1 MKWLNCSL
9 IKKEKKGV
17 DRLNN
22 PIYEDVEY
30 KSAYCRFAPLTEKDI
45 AMSSREITS
54 RTAKIIVRDTFNN
67 LEPCEAV
74 IVNGDKY
81 TVNDKTDISR
91 FVVLSTERV
100 I

>member
-1 MKWLNCSL
+1 MRWLKCSL

-67 LEPCEAV
+67 LEPCEDV
-74 IVNGDKY
+74 IVDGDKY

-91 FVVLSTERV
+91 FVVLSAERV

>member
-22 PIYEDVEY
+22 PIYEDVGY
-30 KSAYCRFAPLTEKDI
+30 KSAYCRFTPLTEKDI

-74 IVNGDKY
+74 IVDGDKY
-81 TVNDKTDISR
+81 IVNDKTDISR
-91 FVVLSTERV
+91 FVVLSAERV

>member
-54 RTAKIIVRDTFNN
+54 RTTKIIVRDTFNN

-91 FVVLSTERV
+91 FVVLSAERV

>member
-1 MKWLNCSL
+1 MKWLKCSL

-81 TVNDKTDISR
+81 IVNDKIDISR
-91 FVVLSTERV
+91 FVVLSDERV

>member
-9 IKKEKKGV
+9 IKKEKKGI

-91 FVVLSTERV
+91 FVVLSAERV

>member
-9 IKKEKKGV
+9 IKKEQKGV

-30 KSAYCRFAPLTEKDI
+30 KSAYCRFAPLNEKDI
-45 AMSSREITS
+45 ALSSREITS

-74 IVNGDKY
+74 IVNGEKY
-81 TVNDKTDISR
+81 VINEKIDVTR
-91 FVVLSTERV
+91 FVVLSAERV

>member
-1 MKWLNCSL
+1 MKWIKCSL
-9 IKKEKKGV
+9 IKKKKKGV

-74 IVNGDKY
+74 IVDGDKY
-81 TVNDKTDISR
+81 IVNDKTDISR
-91 FVVLSTERV
+91 FVVLSAERV

>member
-1 MKWLNCSL
+1 MRWLKCSL

-54 RTAKIIVRDTFNN
+54 RTAKIIIRDTFNN

-74 IVNGDKY
+74 IVEGEKY
-81 TVNDKTDISR
+81 VINEKTDVTR
-91 FVVLSTERV
+91 FVVLSAERV

>member
-45 AMSSREITS
+45 SMSSREITS

-81 TVNDKTDISR
+81 IVNDKIDISR
-91 FVVLSTERV
+91 FVVLSAERV

>member
-1 MKWLNCSL
+1 MRWLKCSL

-54 RTAKIIVRDTFNN
+54 RTAKIIIRDTFNN

-81 TVNDKTDISR
+81 IVNDKTDISR
-91 FVVLSTERV
+91 FVVLSAERV

>member
-81 TVNDKTDISR
+81 TVNDKIDISR
-91 FVVLSTERV
+91 FVVLSAERV

>member
-1 MKWLNCSL
+1 MKWHKCQL
-9 IKKEKKGV
+9 IKKEQKGT

-30 KSAYCRFAPLTEKDI
+30 KSVFCRFAPLTEKDI

-54 RTAKIIVRDTFNN
+54 RTVKIIVRDTFVN
-67 LEPCEAV
+67 LELCEAV
-74 IVNGDKY
+74 IVEGNKY
-81 TVNDKTDISR
+81 TVNEKTDMTR
-91 FVVLSTERV
+91 FVVLSAERV

>member
-9 IKKEKKGV
+9 IKKEQKGV

-22 PIYEDVEY
+22 PIYEDVDY
-30 KSAYCRFAPLTEKDI
+30 KSDYCRFAPLSEKDI
-45 AMSSREITS
+45 ALSNREITS
-54 RTAKIIVRDTFNN
+54 RTVKIIVRDTFNN

-74 IVNGDKY
+74 IVEGEKY
-81 TVNDKTDISR
+81 VINEKTDVTR
-91 FVVLSTERV
+91 FVVLSAERV

>member
-9 IKKEKKGV
+9 IKKEQKGV

-22 PIYEDVEY
+22 PIYEDVDY

-45 AMSSREITS
+45 ALSNREITS
-54 RTAKIIVRDTFNN
+54 KTVKIIVRDTFNN

-74 IVNGDKY
+74 IVEGEKY
-81 TVNDKTDISR
+81 VINEKTDVTR
-91 FVVLSTERV
+91 FVVLSAERV

>member
-1 MKWLNCSL
+1 MKWLKCSL

-30 KSAYCRFAPLTEKDI
+30 KSAFCRFAPLTEKDI

-81 TVNDKTDISR
+81 TVNDKTDISW

>member
-30 KSAYCRFAPLTEKDI
+30 KSAYCRFAPLTERDI

-81 TVNDKTDISR
+81 IVNEKTDVTR
-91 FVVLSTERV
+91 FVVLSAERV

>member
-54 RTAKIIVRDTFNN
+54 RMVKIIVRDTFNN

-81 TVNDKTDISR
+81 TVSDKTDISR

>member
-17 DRLNN
+17 DQLNN

-91 FVVLSTERV
+91 FVVLSAERV

>member
-9 IKKEKKGV
+9 IKKEQKGV

-30 KSAYCRFAPLTEKDI
+30 KSAYCRFAPLNEKDI
-45 AMSSREITS
+45 ALSNREITS

-81 TVNDKTDISR
+81 IVNDKTYISR
-91 FVVLSTERV
+91 FVVLSAERV

>member
-81 TVNDKTDISR
+81 IVNDKIDISR
-91 FVVLSTERV
+91 FVVLSAERV

>member
-1 MKWLNCSL
+1 MKWLKCSL
-9 IKKEKKGV
+9 IKREQKGV

-30 KSAYCRFAPLTEKDI
+30 KSAYCRFAPLNEKDI
-45 AMSSREITS
+45 ALSNREITS
-54 RTAKIIVRDTFNN
+54 KTAKIIVRDTFIN

-74 IVNGDKY
+74 IVEGEKY
-81 TVNDKTDISR
+81 TVNEKTDVTR
-91 FVVLSTERV
+91 FVVLSAERV

>member
-1 MKWLNCSL
+1 MKWLKCLL

-54 RTAKIIVRDTFNN
+54 RTVKIIVRDTFNN

-81 TVNDKTDISR
+81 IVNDKTDISR
-91 FVVLSTERV
+91 FVVLSAERV

>member
-30 KSAYCRFAPLTEKDI
+30 RSAYCRFAPLTEKDI

-81 TVNDKTDISR
+81 TVNDKTDVSR
-91 FVVLSTERV
+91 FVVLSAERV

>member
-9 IKKEKKGV
+9 IKKEQKGV

-22 PIYEDVEY
+22 PIYEDVDY
-30 KSAYCRFAPLTEKDI
+30 KSAYCRFAPLNEKDI
-45 AMSSREITS
+45 ALSSREITS

-74 IVNGDKY
+74 IVNGEKY
-81 TVNDKTDISR
+81 VINEKIDVTR
-91 FVVLSTERV
+91 FVVLSAERV

>member
-81 TVNDKTDISR
+81 IVNDKTDISR
-91 FVVLSTERV
+91 FVVLSAERV

>member
-1 MKWLNCSL
+1 MKWLKCSL

-30 KSAYCRFAPLTEKDI
+30 KSAFCRFAPLTEKDI